1 MGVASFLVWPP
12 LRPASRRSTV
22 HDGSGLPACS
32 RSMYSAY
39 QSDQS
44 VTRDYSGLTCKAW
57 LDVTG
62 RRLAA

>member
-1 MGVASFLVWPP
+1 
-12 LRPASRRSTV
+12 
-22 HDGSGLPACS
+22 
-32 RSMYSAY
+32 MYSAY
-39 QSDQS
+39 QSDQSDQSDQS